1 MIPPSY
7 VDPEHGYLYFMI
19 YNAGARQI
27 NNVFGWVYGTGSDE
41 RPGTHLIN
49 DPHAQALKVSLG
61 RHVPGSLGLY
71 QFAVSPDSLIFDS
84 YALVVRDKAL
94 RHPAR
99 VDIQVQ
105 RVTQ

>member
-1 MIPPSY
+1 
-7 VDPEHGYLYFMI
+7 MI

-71 QFAVSPDSLIFDS
+71 QFAVSPDDLIFDS